1 MSEAA
6 AVMPRNKFSDAE
18 LTPMSGSG
26 SILIIDDEA
35 EIRESLQTLLE
46 MEGYDVEAAAT
57 GQQGLNRIGQRPFD
71 LILLDLA
78 LPDRNGMDIL
88 ADLRAQDPGLSVI
101 MITAYGTVENAVKA
115 MQSGAA
121 NFIQKPWDNEK
132 LLADVRAAIAR
143 HRAEEENIQL
153 KRALK
158 QRYNFENII
167 GKSEPM
173 LKIFDLVAQVAPSRS
188 TVLLQGE
195 SGTGKELIAKAIHLN
210 SPRRDRPFVPV
221 NTGSMPPDLLE
232 SILFGHVKGAFTSA
246 IASKKGLF
254 EIADR
259 GTLFLDEIGTM
270 SLDTQSKILRVL
282 QDKKFMHLGG
292 IHELQVDVR
301 IIAATNVDLKQ
312 QVREGKFREDLFY
325 RLNVITIDLPPLRQ
339 RKEDIPLLAGFFLNR
354 YSQENERP
362 TRRITPEALRPLM
375 SYSWPGNVRELE
387 NVIER
392 AVVLSAGVEI
402 GPELLP
408 DQIAGRASTFSAV
421 ERRADASLFD
431 IMEDCERQIIVE
443 MLEKCNWNQTDA
455 AERFHVPLST
465 LNQKI
470 KRLNIDIKKKTKE

>member
-6 AVMPRNKFSDAE
+6 VIARRNLIEMPSSA
-18 LTPMSGSG
+18 TG

-35 EIRESLQTLLE
+35 GIRESLQTLLE
-46 MEGYDVEAAAT
+46 LEGYDVETAAN
-57 GQQGLNRIGQRPFD
+57 GEQGIARLGDRSFD
-71 LILLDLA
+71 LVLLDLA
-78 LPDRNGMDIL
+78 LPDRNGIDLL
-88 ADLRAQDPGLSVI
+88 AEIRAHAPQLSVI

-121 NFIQKPWDNEK
+121 NFVQKPWDNEK

-143 HRAEEENIQL
+143 HRAEEENVQL

-158 QRYNFENII
+158 QRYNFEHII

-195 SGTGKELIAKAIHLN
+195 SGTGKELIAKALHLN

-221 NTGSMPPDLLE
+221 NTGSMPADLLE
-232 SILFGHVKGAFTSA
+232 STLFGHVKGAFTSA

-254 EIADR
+254 EIADC

-270 SLDTQSKILRVL
+270 SMETQAKILRVL
-282 QDKKFMHLGG
+282 QDRKSMHLGG
-292 IHELQVDVR
+292 VHEIQVDVR
-301 IIAATNVDLKQ
+301 IIDATNVDLRQ
-312 QVREGKFREDLFY
+312 LVREGRFREHLFY
-325 RLNVITIDLPPLRQ
+325 RLNVITIHLPHLRQ
-339 RKEDIPLLAGFFLNR
+339 RKEDIPLLVEFFLRR
-354 YSQENERP
+354 YSEENQRQA
-362 TRRITPEALRPLM
+362 RRMTPEALRPLLN
-375 SYSWPGNVRELE
+375 YSWPGNVRELE
-387 NVIER
+387 NVVER
-392 AVVLSAGVEI
+392 AVVLSSGPEI

-408 DQIAGRASTFSAV
+408 DHVIGRGATLPLI
-421 ERRADASLFD
+421 ENRGDASLFD
-431 IMEDCERQIIVE
+431 VMEECERHIIVD
-443 MLEKCNWNQTDA
+443 MLEKCSWTQTEA

-470 KRLNIDIKKKTKE
+470 KRLNIEIKKKTRE

>member
-6 AVMPRNKFSDAE
+6 VIARKFNDAE
-18 LTPMSGSG
+18 PAATSGTV
-26 SILIIDDEA
+26 LIIDDEA
-35 EIRESLQTLLE
+35 GIRESLQTLLE
-46 MEGYDVEAAAT
+46 LEGYDVETAAT
-57 GQQGLNRIGQRPFD
+57 GQQGLNRLGQRTFD

-78 LPDRNGMDIL
+78 LPDRNGLDIL
-88 ADLRAQDPGLSVI
+88 AELRAQDPGVSVI
-101 MITAYGTVENAVKA
+101 MITAYGTVENAVRA

-121 NFIQKPWDNEK
+121 NFVQKPWDNEK
-132 LLADVRAAIAR
+132 LLADVRAAVAR
-143 HRAEEENIQL
+143 HRAEEENVQL

-158 QRYNFENII
+158 QRYNFEHII

-210 SPRRDRPFVPV
+210 SQRRDRPFVPV

-232 SILFGHVKGAFTSA
+232 STLFGHVKGAFTSA

-254 EIADR
+254 EVADK

-282 QDKKFMHLGG
+282 QDRKFMHLGG

-301 IIAATNVDLKQ
+301 IIAATNVDLRQ
-312 QVREGKFREDLFY
+312 MVREGKFREDLFY

-339 RKEDIPLLAGFFLNR
+339 RKEDIPLLVEHFLHK
-354 YSQENERP
+354 YSQENERDA
-362 TRRITPEALRPLM
+362 RRITPEALRPLVA
-375 SYSWPGNVRELE
+375 YSWPGNVRELE
-387 NVIER
+387 NVVER
-392 AVVLSAGVEI
+392 AVVLSSGIEI
-402 GPELLP
+402 GSELLP
-408 DQIAGRASTFSAV
+408 DHMVGRGSTMPV
-421 ERRADASLFD
+421 MEHRPDASLFD
-431 IMEDCERQIIVE
+431 ILEDCERRIITD
-443 MLEKCNWNQTDA
+443 MLEKCNWNQTEA
-455 AERFHVPLST
+455 AERFRVPLST

-470 KRLNIDIKKKTKE
+470 KRLNIEIKKKTRE

>member
-6 AVMPRNKFSDAE
+6 VIAHKFNDAE
-18 LTPMSGSG
+18 PAAISGTV
-26 SILIIDDEA
+26 LIIDDEA
-35 EIRESLQTLLE
+35 GIRESLQTLLE
-46 MEGYDVEAAAT
+46 LEGYDVETAAT
-57 GQQGLNRIGQRPFD
+57 GQQGLNRLGQRTFD

-78 LPDRNGMDIL
+78 LPDRNGLDIL
-88 ADLRAQDPGLSVI
+88 AELRAQDPGVSVI
-101 MITAYGTVENAVKA
+101 MITAYGTVENAVRA

-121 NFIQKPWDNEK
+121 NFVQKPWDNEK
-132 LLADVRAAIAR
+132 LLADVRAAVAR

-158 QRYNFENII
+158 QRYNFEHII

-210 SPRRDRPFVPV
+210 SQRRDRPFVPV

-232 SILFGHVKGAFTSA
+232 STLFGHVKGAFTSA

-254 EIADR
+254 EVADK

-282 QDKKFMHLGG
+282 QDRKFMHLGG

-301 IIAATNVDLKQ
+301 IIAATNVDLRQ
-312 QVREGKFREDLFY
+312 MVREGKFREDLFY

-339 RKEDIPLLAGFFLNR
+339 RKEDIPLLVEHFLQK
-354 YSQENERP
+354 YSQENEREA
-362 TRRITPEALRPLM
+362 RHITPEALRPLVA
-375 SYSWPGNVRELE
+375 YSWPGNVRELE
-387 NVIER
+387 NVVER
-392 AVVLSAGVEI
+392 AVVLSSGIEI
-402 GPELLP
+402 GSELLP
-408 DQIAGRASTFSAV
+408 DHMVGRGSTMPV
-421 ERRADASLFD
+421 MEHRPDASLFD
-431 IMEDCERQIIVE
+431 ILEDCERRIITD
-443 MLEKCNWNQTDA
+443 MLEKCNWNQTEA
-455 AERFHVPLST
+455 AERFRVPLST

-470 KRLNIDIKKKTKE
+470 KRLNIEIKKKTRE

>member
-6 AVMPRNKFSDAE
+6 VIVRHN
-18 LTPMSGSG
+18 SGDTTLVAG
-26 SILIIDDEA
+26 SVLIIDDEA
-35 EIRESLQTLLE
+35 AIRECLATLLE
-46 MEGYDVEAAAT
+46 LEGYSVQCAAT
-57 GQQGLNRIGQRPFD
+57 GEDGLARMGERTFD
-71 LILLDLA
+71 LVLLDLA
-78 LPDRNGMDIL
+78 LPDRDGMDLL
-88 ADLRAQDPGLSVI
+88 AEIHLQDPGLSII
-101 MITAYGTVENAVKA
+101 MVTAYGTVENAVKA
-115 MQSGAA
+115 MQAGAP

-132 LLADVRAAIAR
+132 LLADVRAAVAR
-143 HRAEEENIQL
+143 HRAEEENVQL

-158 QRYNFENII
+158 QRYNFENIV

-195 SGTGKELIAKAIHLN
+195 RGTGKELIAKAIHLN

-246 IASKKGLF
+246 VASKKGLF

-270 SLDTQSKILRVL
+270 SMDTQAKILRVL
-282 QDKKFMHLGG
+282 QDRKFMHLGG
-292 IHELQVDVR
+292 VHELQVDVR

-312 QVREGKFREDLFY
+312 LVREGKFREDLFY

-339 RKEDIPLLAGFFLNR
+339 RKEDIPLLATFFLDR
-354 YSQENERP
+354 YSKENERP
-362 TRRITPEALRPLM
+362 TRRVIPEALRPLLA
-375 SYSWPGNVRELE
+375 YAWPGNVRELE

-392 AVVLSAGVEI
+392 AVVLSAGVDV
-402 GPELLP
+402 GAELLP
-408 DQIAGRASTFSAV
+408 AQIAGRPPAIPMHDLRT
-421 ERRADASLFD
+421 EASLFD
-431 IMEDCERQIIVE
+431 IMEDCERHIIVD
-443 MLEKCNWNQTDA
+443 MLEKCGWNQTEA

-470 KRLNIDIKKKTKE
+470 KRLNIES